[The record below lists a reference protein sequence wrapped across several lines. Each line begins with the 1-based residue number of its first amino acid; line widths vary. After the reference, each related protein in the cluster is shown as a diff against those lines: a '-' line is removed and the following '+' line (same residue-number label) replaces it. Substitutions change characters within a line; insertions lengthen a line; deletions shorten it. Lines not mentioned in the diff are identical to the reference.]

1 MNVHSDLDRLPVFKN
16 AVITIGTFD
25 GVHTGHQQIIRQ
37 LKSEAQKINGET
49 VIITFHPH
57 PRKIIGSS
65 SGELKLINTLQ
76 EKIELL
82 SREGIDHL
90 VVVPF
95 TEHFSQMTAEEYV
108 SDFLVARFTPHTII
122 IGYDH
127 RFGKGR
133 QGDYHLMEALCG
145 EYNYQLREIPVHV
158 LNTVSVSSTRIR
170 EAIANAD
177 LDTANELLG
186 YPFFFEGTIIKG
198 NQLGR
203 TIGYA
208 TANLHIENE
217 EKLLPGNGVY
227 AIKAQL
233 LEREP
238 ALGKMIEENFPHPT
252 LQGMMNIGFRPTVD
266 GLTKTIEVHL
276 FDFDS
281 DIYGKTLRV
290 FVMQYLRAEQKF
302 NGLDA
307 LKEQL
312 GKDKE
317 NALRVLNTK
326 TD

>member
-1 MNVHSDLDRLPVFKN
+1 MNVHRDLDRLPLFKN

-37 LKSEAQKINGET
+37 LKSEAQKIDGET

-65 SGELKLINTLQ
+65 SGELKLINTLE

-82 SREGIDHL
+82 SSEGIDHL

-95 TEHFSQMTAEEYV
+95 TEHFSQMTAEEYI

-133 QGDYHLMEALCG
+133 KGDYQLMEALCG
-145 EYNYQLREIPVHV
+145 EYNYELREIPVHV
-158 LNTVSVSSTRIR
+158 LNAISVCSTRIR
-170 EAIANAD
+170 EAITNAD
-177 LDTANELLG
+177 IKTANELLG
-186 YPFFFEGTIIKG
+186 YTFFFEGTIVKG

-208 TANLHIENE
+208 TANLRVENE

-227 AIKAQL
+227 AVNAQL
-233 LEREP
+233 IDTESE
-238 ALGKMIEENFPHPT
+238 AGKATVEKFPHPT
-252 LQGMMNIGFRPTVD
+252 LKGMMNIGFRPTVD
-266 GLTKTIEVHL
+266 GLTKTIEAHL
-276 FDFDS
+276 FDFEN

-290 FVMQYLRAEQKF
+290 FVMQHLRSEQKF

-307 LKEQL
+307 LKTQL

-317 NALRVLNTK
+317 NAIRLLNS
-326 TD
+326 